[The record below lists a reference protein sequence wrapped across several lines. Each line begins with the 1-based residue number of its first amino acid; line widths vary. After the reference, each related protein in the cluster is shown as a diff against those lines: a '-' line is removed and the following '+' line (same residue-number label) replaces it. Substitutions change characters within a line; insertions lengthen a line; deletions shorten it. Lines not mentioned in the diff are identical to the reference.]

1 MCGAGGTLGLVSLGG
16 VDAQFVELVEV
27 GLEEVSDHGGLLVV
41 DDDDSGDEEE
51 VLGVDVVG
59 EWMSYGS
66 DGNVC
71 PPESQTRGESLSIF
85 AVLERRCPSSVFSEL
100 DIFLR
105 DDKPIQS
112 INQFGTRCLI
122 RAQKASWARLL
133 GARQSR
139 RRAKMATLVERTLTS

>member
-1 MCGAGGTLGLVSLGG
+1 LGLVSLGG

-85 AVLERRCPSSVFSEL
+85 AVLERRCPSSVFRNSMFNSSSKSIVGTTSGGSAVPEKGENG
-100 DIFLR
+100 DI
-105 DDKPIQS
+105 
-112 INQFGTRCLI
+112 GTEDTC
-122 RAQKASWARLL
+122 
-133 GARQSR
+133 
-139 RRAKMATLVERTLTS
+139 